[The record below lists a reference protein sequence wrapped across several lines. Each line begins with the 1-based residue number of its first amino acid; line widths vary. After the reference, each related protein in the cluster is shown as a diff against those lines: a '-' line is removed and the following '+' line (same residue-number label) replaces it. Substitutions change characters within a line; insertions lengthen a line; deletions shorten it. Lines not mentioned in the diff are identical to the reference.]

1 MKRTQ
6 NAISLTLASMLTV
19 FVTTSVFAVEDSKVH
34 FTKDMQ
40 VSITTV
46 AGNHFTAYDALINKP
61 LAQLIEV
68 PSYRLVSHQQSKP
81 NSFFET
87 AMKAQDRVQY
97 FFALV
102 GETFSQH
109 SHDEDSEQCQPSK
122 LARLFSF

>member
-6 NAISLTLASMLTV
+6 NAISLALASLLTF
-19 FVTTSVFAVEDSKVH
+19 FVSTSVVAIEDSKVH
-34 FTKDMQ
+34 FTKDMHAN
-40 VSITTV
+40 ITTV
-46 AGNHFTAYDALINKP
+46 AGSHFTAYDALINKP
-61 LAQLIEV
+61 LAQLIEA
-68 PSYRLVSHQQSKP
+68 PSYRLVSNKVSRE

-102 GETFSQH
+102 GETFSQS

-122 LARLFSF
+122 LAKLFSF